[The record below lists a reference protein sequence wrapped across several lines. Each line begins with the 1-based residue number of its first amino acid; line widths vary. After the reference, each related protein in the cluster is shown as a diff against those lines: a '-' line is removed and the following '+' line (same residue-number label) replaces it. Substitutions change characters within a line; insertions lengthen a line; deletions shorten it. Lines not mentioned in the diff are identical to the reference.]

1 MSGERSLESTL
12 GDAMAAASTSLREKM
27 CQAVMCMRGSALRAL
42 LRPLLIYCTPYS
54 QPYCACW
61 LNTFGA
67 YLLCVAFVAVAG
79 RRYTYTVCTYLLTY
93 FAEHQVS
100 KYRREL
106 SAMRL

>member
-1 MSGERSLESTL
+1 MPSGHVYARFSF
-12 GDAMAAASTSLREKM
+12 ARAAAPSTD
-27 CQAVMCMRGSALRAL
+27 C
-42 LRPLLIYCTPYS
+42 LLIYCTPYS